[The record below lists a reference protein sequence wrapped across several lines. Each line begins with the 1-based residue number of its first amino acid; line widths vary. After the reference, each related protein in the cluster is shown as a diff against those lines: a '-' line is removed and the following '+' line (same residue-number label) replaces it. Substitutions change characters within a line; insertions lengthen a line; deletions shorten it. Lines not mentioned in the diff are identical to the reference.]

1 MIKLLVVTKR
11 KKLKNSLHSVVAVL
25 FTFILFFNQI
35 HGQGNT
41 TFVEGHHLAGVN
53 ITNTTNTILPLKY
66 KIDNRYAVLN
76 IPGYNI
82 PYSNGNIVMRGIMT
96 EAALA
101 VDWWSLFGEPAEQY
115 IFTWGAGDYY
125 ELVVPAAEG
134 GSSIV
139 KKISKSE
146 LRKYPDL
153 LLRYEAIKPTDVSF
167 QIEWSF
173 TLTDGEV
180 LDKTGYSFQTYYGT
194 GNKFTTHISSA
205 TILTEPSGK
214 IPFAVPGIRQGKGNK
229 FLNLPDNFPEEKIKE
244 LMQVFVKS
252 KQFYISKVE
261 IIDIKWPVNE
271 MLTIAELFE
280 KYEKGEATP
289 SPTQIVNTE
298 INKLQNINEDKRND
312 FWSDAF
318 IEDIKNIEITT
329 DRTTNKYQIKVDN
342 KITYQEEQS
351 QTMLSK
357 YSEKSKYAVRHDF
370 VNKTYEILNYKGIA
384 QSINGQTKFNIIYQ
398 NNVYL
403 YQNDY
408 KRVRVLAKISGI
420 SGPGSDDYESETI
433 AINKLNSWEDGY
445 TRKENENKKAGKEI
459 YRLSTYLSTR
469 NSPYG
474 VGSFIRYTT
483 DDKLNVLQS
492 KVIYQ
497 SFEENSFKP
506 YKNSKQ

>member
-1 MIKLLVVTKR
+1 MKHILQRAALVILIFTLLNK
-11 KKLKNSLHSVVAVL
+11 
-25 FTFILFFNQI
+25 QI
-35 HGQGNT
+35 IGQGNT
-41 TFVEGHHLAGVN
+41 TWVDGHHMAGIN
-53 ITNTTNTILPLKY
+53 ITNATNTIVPLKY
-66 KIDNRYAVLN
+66 KLENRNAVLN

-82 PYSNGNIVMRGIMT
+82 PYSNGNIEMRGIMT

-125 ELVVPAAEG
+125 ELIVPAAEG
-134 GSSIV
+134 GGKIV

-153 LLRYEAIKPTDVSF
+153 LLRYESIRPSDVSF

-180 LDKTGYSFQTYYGT
+180 FNNTGNSFQTYYGT
-194 GNKFTTHISSA
+194 TNKFTTNISSA

-229 FLNLPDNFPEEKIKE
+229 FLNLPDNFPEEKLKE

-252 KQFYISKVE
+252 KQFYISKVD
-261 IIDIKWPVNE
+261 ITDIKWPVNE

-298 INKLQNINEDKRND
+298 INKHQNISEDKRND

-329 DRTTNKYQIKVDN
+329 DLATKKNQIKADN
-342 KITYQEEQS
+342 KITYQEEQN

-357 YSEKSKYAVRHDF
+357 LSEKSKYVVKSNF
-370 VNKTYEILNYKGIA
+370 VNKTLEIINYKGTV
-384 QSINGQTKFNIIYQ
+384 QFINGQTQFNFVSG
-398 NNVYL
+398 NNIYL
-403 YQNDY
+403 YQKDY
-408 KRVRVLAKISGI
+408 KKVRTLAKLSGI
-420 SGPGSDDYESETI
+420 MGPGTDDYETETI
-433 AINKLNSWEDGY
+433 AVNILNSWADGY
-445 TRKENENKKAGKEI
+445 TRKEYENKKAGREI
-459 YRLSTYLSTR
+459 YNLSSYLNTR

-474 VGSFIRYTT
+474 VGSFIRYTI
-483 DDKLNVLQS
+483 DDKLNVLHS
-492 KVIYQ
+492 KVVYRI
-497 SFEENSFKP
+497 FEENSFTP
-506 YKNSKQ
+506 YKDLKK